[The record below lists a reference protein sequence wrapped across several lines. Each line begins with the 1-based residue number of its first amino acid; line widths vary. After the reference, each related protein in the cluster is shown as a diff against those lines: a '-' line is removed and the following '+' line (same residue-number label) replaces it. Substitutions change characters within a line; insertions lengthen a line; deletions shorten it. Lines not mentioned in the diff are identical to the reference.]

1 MRWIYF
7 LILVVF
13 ATILQTTLVQV
24 LWFRTSLGTIGPE
37 LMAAI
42 AVFMAL
48 NLRGSTDAALAGWTL
63 GFALDLT
70 LTGPTMGLLPILF
83 AAACWGLNR
92 VREAVF
98 KDRAPTQM
106 VLTFLF
112 CAVVYELWSLVD
124 LWRDGGGAIGVRSLQ
139 TLLLAAYTGL
149 LAPLVCG
156 ALRKI
161 DRLLVAV
168 PTGRGGR

>member
-7 LILVVF
+7 LILVVV
-13 ATILQTTLVQV
+13 AMILQTTLVQL
-24 LWFRTSLGTIGPE
+24 LWFRTSLGLVGPE
-37 LMAAI
+37 LLAAI

-48 NLRGSTDAALAGWTL
+48 NLRGSTDAALAGWAL

-92 VREAVF
+92 MREAIF

-106 VLTFLF
+106 VLAFLF
-112 CAVVYELWSLVD
+112 CAVVYEFWSLVD
-124 LWRDGGGAIGVRSLQ
+124 VWRDGGSIGMRSLQ
-139 TLLLAAYTGL
+139 TLLMAAYTGV
-149 LAPLVCG
+149 LAPLVYS

-161 DRLLVAV
+161 DRLLAAV